1 MLQKRVSMLKPSVHG
16 RFWSMNLWCSPH
28 VLASACH
35 WGICCKSWIQV
46 QVHPKCLKIK
56 KDIEAMSYDSYEPR
70 LHMLYPLF
78 PIRFGSS
85 GSTKRTTAERC
96 FCVQHLLAPTVM
108 QATLAT
114 AGTAQALNTA
124 VPKSVLFFSDM
135 GQVYYFAA
143 HPGQVP
149 CNSKRGLDSV
159 FFKPYFCVHSLTHS
173 MTPRISVLAVDVD
186 TLRVQIHLAVAL
198 PNRGVEYNKWNRMIS
213 DEDCKN
219 WVRLYNRHKDPQ
231 PTKHSKKYKI
241 SVHVIDTALLVK
253 KIFILRS
260 APVKRSLWQARSTLC
275 S

>member
-1 MLQKRVSMLKPSVHG
+1 MFYAVNVLHQCFKKVFPRWSLQSMVGSGPWTCGARLGRVGQCTGESAA
-16 RFWSMNLWCSPH
+16 NLGS
-28 VLASACH
+28 
-35 WGICCKSWIQV
+35 
-46 QVHPKCLKIK
+46 
-56 KDIEAMSYDSYEPR
+56 IEAMSYDSYEPR

-114 AGTAQALNTA
+114 SGTAQALNTA
-124 VPKSVLFFSDM
+124 VPKSVRFFSDM
-135 GQVYYFAA
+135 GLVYYFAA
-143 HPGQVP
+143 HPGQVT
-149 CNSKRGLDSV
+149 CNFKRGLDSL

-198 PNRGVEYNKWNRMIS
+198 PNRGAEYNKWNRMIS

-231 PTKHSKKYKI
+231 PTKHSKKHKI
-241 SVHVIDTALLVK
+241 SVHVVDTALLVK